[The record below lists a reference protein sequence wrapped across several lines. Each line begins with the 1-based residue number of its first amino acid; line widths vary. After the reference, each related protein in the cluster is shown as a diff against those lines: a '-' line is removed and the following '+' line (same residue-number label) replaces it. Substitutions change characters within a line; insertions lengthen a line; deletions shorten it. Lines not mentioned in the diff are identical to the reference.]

1 MPDNN
6 AEALFTKGL
15 EALNRGNTVVALT
28 WFEKSWQ
35 INPTPTA
42 CSYFAYCMAKE
53 RGQIKKAISICA
65 KALQDAPDNHII
77 YLNLGKI
84 YLLAGNKTGA
94 IQILREGLD
103 NGEDPLLIAEL
114 SRLGTRK
121 PPVFSFLPRNNSLN
135 KFVGRILC
143 KLGLR

>member
-1 MPDNN
+1 MPND
-6 AEALFTKGL
+6 AEEFFTKGL

-35 INPTPTA
+35 INPTPVA
-42 CSYFAYCMAKE
+42 GSYLAYCLAKE

-84 YLLAGNKTGA
+84 YLLSGNKTGA
-94 IQILREGLD
+94 IQILREGLAK
-103 NGEDPLLIAEL
+103 GEDPLLIAEL
-114 SRLGTRK
+114 TSLGTRK
-121 PPVFSFLPRNNSLN
+121 PPVFTFLLRNNPLN
-135 KFVGRILC
+135 KFVGMILG

>member
-1 MPDNN
+1 MPDND
-6 AEALFTKGL
+6 AEEFFTKGL
-15 EALNRGNTVVALT
+15 ETLNRGNTVAALT
-28 WFEKSWQ
+28 CFEKSWQ
-35 INPTPTA
+35 INPTPVA
-42 CSYFAYCMAKE
+42 GSYLAYCMAKE

-65 KALQDAPDNHII
+65 KALQDAPDNNTI

-103 NGEDPLLIAEL
+103 KGADPLLIAEL
-114 SRLGTRK
+114 TRLGTRK
-121 PPVFSFLPRNNSLN
+121 PPLFAFLPRNNPLN
-135 KFVGRILC
+135 KFVGMILG